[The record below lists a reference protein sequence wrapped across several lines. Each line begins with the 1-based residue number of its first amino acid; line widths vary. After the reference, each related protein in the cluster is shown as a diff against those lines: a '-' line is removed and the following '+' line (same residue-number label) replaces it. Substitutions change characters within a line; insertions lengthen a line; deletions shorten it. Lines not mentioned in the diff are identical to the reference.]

1 MIKLD
6 VLKIN
11 GIVVP
16 GKIVSYKGQMID
28 VDGDGAGTTEDGY
41 TIRDVRRRN
50 KSKIMVKF
58 DGLPLEDF
66 SAIMEAL
73 NSTSFEVTFFCGSYR
88 TITAYAGD
96 KNWEMIHGYNEEVS
110 LWKLDVNIIE
120 Y

>member
-1 MIKLD
+1 MDI
-6 VLKIN
+6 LKIN
-11 GIVVP
+11 DKVVP

-73 NSTSFEVTFFCGSYR
+73 NSTSFEVTFFCGGYR
-88 TITAYAGD
+88 TITAHAGD
-96 KNWEMIHGYNEEVS
+96 KNWEMIHSHNEEVS

>member
-1 MIKLD
+1 MD

-11 GIVVP
+11 DMAFPKRIAS
-16 GKIVSYKGQMID
+16 IKGQIID

-50 KSKIMVKF
+50 KNKIMVKF
-58 DGLPLEDF
+58 DGLTLEEF
-66 SAIMEAL
+66 TAIMEAL
-73 NSTSFEVTFFCGSYR
+73 DATSFKVTFFCGSYR

-96 KNWEMIHGYNEEVS
+96 KNWEMIKCPNEEDNR
-110 LWKLDVNIIE
+110 WRLDVNIIE

>member
-1 MIKLD
+1 MIRLD
-6 VLKIN
+6 ILKIN
-11 GIVVP
+11 GEVVP

-50 KSKIMVKF
+50 KNKIMVKF
-58 DGLPLEDF
+58 DGLTLEAF
-66 SAIMEAL
+66 SAIMAAL
-73 NSTSFEVTFFCGSYR
+73 DSASFEVTFFCGSYR

-96 KNWEMIHGYNEEVS
+96 KNWEMIHSHNEEVG
-110 LWKLDVNIIE
+110 LWRLDVNIIE

>member
-1 MIKLD
+1 MDILKLND
-6 VLKIN
+6 K
-11 GIVVP
+11 VVP
-16 GKIVSYKGQMID
+16 GIIVSYKGQMID
-28 VDGDGAGTTEDGY
+28 VDGEGTGMTEDGY

-50 KSKIMVKF
+50 KCKIMIKF
-58 DGLPLEDF
+58 DGLTLEEF

-73 NSTSFEVTFFCGSYR
+73 DSTSFEVTLFCGSYR

-96 KNWEMIHGYNEEVS
+96 KNWEMIKSHNEEVS